1 MATSPDNTDA
11 VRAHFR
17 EALARRLQAAPPAV
31 QRLLQEKLRQL
42 EGASAEAAPSVAA
55 PTAPPRRRAAAVP
68 RKPVSPL
75 AQLNQHLADGVQ
87 PPGATR
93 PELRSAQA
101 FRETWSR
108 ICAEIDVHQAV
119 QRAPENAGP
128 LNSHMLVLRTL
139 GLMRELSPDYL
150 RRFMAHADTL
160 LWLDQASARLKPPAV
175 KAKTAPRQ
183 KK

>member
-1 MATSPDNTDA
+1 MSRDADA
-11 VRAHFR
+11 VHAHYVA
-17 EALARRLQAAPPAV
+17 ALTRRLEAAPEAV
-31 QRLLQEKLRQL
+31 QRVLRAKL
-42 EGASAEAAPSVAA
+42 PVAA
-55 PTAPPRRRAAAVP
+55 QVEADAQETVAPAAPPRRPRAPPP
-68 RKPVSPL
+68 RPL
-75 AQLNQHLADGVQ
+75 TPLGRLNQHIASATQ
-87 PPGATR
+87 APGSVAGR

-108 ICAEIDVHQAV
+108 LCAEDEVVQAV
-119 QRAPENAGP
+119 QRGPENAGP

-160 LWLDQASARLKPPAV
+160 LWLEQASAQLKQPPGKP
-175 KAKTAPRQ
+175 KAARQ

>member
-1 MATSPDNTDA
+1 MSRDADA
-11 VRAHFR
+11 VHACFVA
-17 EALARRLQAAPPAV
+17 ALTRRLQAAPESV
-31 QRLLQEKLRQL
+31 QRVLRAKLPPVEQVDA
-42 EGASAEAAPSVAA
+42 GAQDTVTPAL
-55 PTAPPRRRAAAVP
+55 PPRRPRAPPP
-68 RKPVSPL
+68 RPL
-75 AQLNQHLADGVQ
+75 TPLGQLNQHI
-87 PPGATR
+87 ATATQAQGTCGR

-108 ICAEIDVHQAV
+108 LAAEDEVVQAV
-119 QRAPENAGP
+119 QRGPENAGP

-160 LWLDQASARLKPPAV
+160 LWLEQASSQLRQPAGKPRA
-175 KAKTAPRQ
+175 ARQ

>member
-1 MATSPDNTDA
+1 MSHDADA
-11 VRAHFR
+11 VQAHYLA
-17 EALARRLQAAPPAV
+17 ALTRRLEAAPEAV
-31 QRLLQEKLRQL
+31 QRVLRAKL
-42 EGASAEAAPSVAA
+42 PVAA
-55 PTAPPRRRAAAVP
+55 PVKAEAHESVVPAATPRRPRAPPP
-68 RKPVSPL
+68 KPLTPL
-75 AQLNQHLADGVQ
+75 GQLNQHIASTTQ
-87 PPGATR
+87 APGTAGR

-108 ICAEIDVHQAV
+108 LCAEDEVVQAV
-119 QRAPENAGP
+119 RRGPENAGP

-160 LWLDQASARLKPPAV
+160 LWLEQASAQLKQPAAKP
-175 KAKTAPRQ
+175 KAARQ